1 MGYRKRRVEEDAEWG
16 PVEDT
21 EGWSGEYA
29 ERWSVE
35 DAGRGALSTGTGT
48 PSDDWGLE
56 EEDGWTSLVVRERT
70 NKSASGESTDPA
82 ESPGDSTSS
91 DPTPAAD
98 STPSTPEVSLD
109 DLSDLVDRPEDD
121 AIDELGDRIIKLS
134 AHMSA
139 AEHRLLLMIGE
150 FDRREGWKPAGHKDC
165 AAWLEMYTGLNRV
178 TARERV
184 RVARALHELPET
196 SNAMAKGEL
205 TFSKVRGLVRVATPE
220 NEAELLPL
228 AKECTAHQLERELQR
243 WRELEQWDDDEAER
257 RRYQRR
263 RLSVRPG
270 GGGMYEIRGLVSPD
284 VGALLTR
291 VIDAAGDALFLK
303 DHEWSAEGGRW
314 GPAVK
319 EVKPQQR
326 RADALRLI
334 LERAMEAGFELPGGC
349 GAPECEVGGGA
360 EAGGAGDPAESRTAS
375 DEKREAGSGEGASGQ
390 AQITPSED
398 SEARSPGTDS
408 PESPAAPTDTN
419 GLTFSDPDAPA
430 TEVPASAASGSPPD
444 HASQPPARERDS
456 SESTAALPDTDAPV
470 TDAPEPTTD
479 APERS
484 CTCSRTP
491 PSASAERYLVLFN
504 VDQKTL
510 EGETGGRAEL
520 DGEATVSLET
530 ARRLT
535 CDSAVVRIVRGA
547 KSEIL
552 DVGRKTRVIP
562 PAIRRALWARDGGCR
577 FPGCGSRHACGHH
590 IKHWALGG
598 KTSLDNLV
606 LLCHAHHK
614 AVHEGGFEVRMGR
627 YGRPYFLDLNGCRIP
642 DQAPPMAL
650 PASAAPDPVR
660 AMVQAHRFRGM
671 EPTNTTGSCRK
682 VISPEKMDRFWEGLD
697 PSE

>member
-1 MGYRKRRVEEDAEWG
+1 MMGYRKRRVEDAE
-16 PVEDT
+16 
-21 EGWSGEYA
+21 GWPGAYA
-29 ERWSVE
+29 ERSSVE
-35 DAGRGALSTGTGT
+35 DPGRGALSTGTGT
-48 PSDDWGLE
+48 PSEGWGLE
-56 EEDGWTSLVVRERT
+56 EGGDWTPLVIRERT
-70 NKSASGESTDPA
+70 NGRDAESDSGESASANPDSEPA
-82 ESPGDSTSS
+82 AGPSS
-91 DPTPAAD
+91 DPDESPSSPEVAKPAREESTDSAQRPDDSTPAAD
-98 STPSTPEVSLD
+98 STPPAPEISLD
-109 DLSDLVDRPEDD
+109 DLSDLVDMPEDD

-150 FDRREGWKPAGHKDC
+150 FDRRERWKPAGHKDC

-184 RVARALHELPET
+184 RVARALCDLPET

-228 AKECTAHQLERELQR
+228 AKDCTAHQLERELQR

-257 RRYQRR
+257 RRHQRR

-284 VGALLTR
+284 VGALLMR

-334 LERAMEAGFELPGGC
+334 LERAVEAGFELPGGC
-349 GAPECEVGGGA
+349 GAPECEVG
-360 EAGGAGDPAESRTAS
+360 EGDAPESRTAS
-375 DEKREAGSGEGASGQ
+375 DEEREASSGECA
-390 AQITPSED
+390 AAEARITPGEESEV
-398 SEARSPGTDS
+398 RSQDTDS
-408 PESPAAPTDTN
+408 AESLAVPTDT
-419 GLTFSDPDAPA
+419 DEPAPRDIDAPA
-430 TEVPASAASGSPPD
+430 TVAPAPDSEESAAAPPD
-444 HASQPPARERDS
+444 FDAPA
-456 SESTAALPDTDAPV
+456 TDAP
-470 TDAPEPTTD
+470 DRP
-479 APERS
+479 

-504 VDQKTL
+504 VDQRTL
-510 EGETGGRAEL
+510 EGEKGGRAEL

-562 PAIRRALWARDGGCR
+562 PAIRRALWLETEGADSRAAGPATPKGTTSSTGRWGARRAWTTWRC
-577 FPGCGSRHACGHH
+577 C
-590 IKHWALGG
+590 
-598 KTSLDNLV
+598 
-606 LLCHAHHK
+606 
-614 AVHEGGFEVRMGR
+614 
-627 YGRPYFLDLNGCRIP
+627 
-642 DQAPPMAL
+642 
-650 PASAAPDPVR
+650 AAPITR
-660 AMVQAHRFRGM
+660 RCTREA
-671 EPTNTTGSCRK
+671 S
-682 VISPEKMDRFWEGLD
+682 W
-697 PSE
+697 